1 MIYSMTGYGKA
12 EGIMNDKQITV
23 ELKSLNGKQFEIVNR
38 LNPLLKR
45 YEPDIRNLLQ
55 QKLIRG
61 SLDVSIIVKQEGG
74 SSKPVTVNAD
84 LAKYYYNIIYQI
96 GRDLNIPTEQDP
108 VQLLSTIM
116 RMPEVVSSDAE
127 GVDEKEWEVITQLL
141 ETAASRLS
149 EHRQAE
155 GKGLGEDLVQ
165 RIRNIEEGLEKVLP
179 FEQGRTEKIRN
190 RILQNLEEWVGK
202 DKVDENRLEQ
212 EMVYYIEKNDIS
224 EEKQRLSS
232 HCRYFYDLLQQDNSE
247 GVGKKLGFV
256 LQEIGREINTLGSKA
271 NDAGIQKIVVNMKDE
286 LEKAKE
292 QSLNVL

>member
-12 EGIMNDKQITV
+12 ESVMNDKQITV

-38 LNPLLKR
+38 MNPLLKK
-45 YEPDIRNLLQ
+45 YESDIRNLLL
-55 QKLIRG
+55 QKLTRG
-61 SLDVSIIVKQEGG
+61 SLDVSIIIRQEGG
-74 SSKPVTVNAD
+74 SSKPVSVNAG
-84 LAKYYYNIIYQI
+84 LAKYYYNIILQI
-96 GRDLNIPTEQDP
+96 GRDLHIAADQDP

-127 GVDEKEWEVITQLL
+127 GVDEKEWDVIFNLL
-141 ETAASRLS
+141 AAAASQLS
-149 EHRQAE
+149 EHRKAE
-155 GKGLGEDLVQ
+155 GKGLGQDLVQ
-165 RIRNIEEGLEKVLP
+165 RIRNIEDGLEKVLP

-202 DKVDENRLEQ
+202 EKMDENRLEQ
-212 EMVYYIEKNDIS
+212 EMVFYIEKNDIS
-224 EEKQRLSS
+224 EEKQRLKS
-232 HCRYFYDLLQQDNSE
+232 HCAYFYDLLQQDNNQ

-271 NDAGIQKIVVNMKDE
+271 NDADIQKIVVNMKDE

>member
-12 EGIMNDKQITV
+12 ESVWNDKQLTV

-45 YEPDIRNLLQ
+45 YEADIRNVLL

-61 SLDVSIIVKQEGG
+61 SLDVSIIVRQEGG
-74 SSKPVTVNAD
+74 SAKPVMVNAG
-84 LAKYYYNIIYQI
+84 LAKYYYNIIRQI
-96 GRDLNIPTEQDP
+96 GTDLDISTDQDP

-116 RMPEVVSSDAE
+116 RMPEVVSADAE
-127 GVDEKEWEVITQLL
+127 GVDEKEWELIAQLL
-141 ETAASRLS
+141 ESAAERLTEHRLS
-149 EHRQAE
+149 EGR
-155 GKGLGEDLVQ
+155 GLEQDLLQ
-165 RIRNIEEGLEKVLP
+165 RIRNIEAGLEKVLP

-202 DKVDENRLEQ
+202 DKMDENRLEQ
-212 EMVYYIEKNDIS
+212 EMVFYIEKNDIS
-224 EEKQRLSS
+224 EEKQRLRS
-232 HCRYFYDLLQQDNSE
+232 HCLYFYDLLQQDNSQ

-271 NDAGIQKIVVNMKDE
+271 NDADIQKIVVNMKDE